1 MYTDCPTLSLH
12 DACPLEKGVAEDLAQ
27 GLLARSAD
35 LPRGDPRESGTAI
48 VSLVSL
54 RQKEGV
60 AAAVRA
66 VEAEGLRPA
75 AGGSAVDTP
84 HAFYPPTL
92 FLDVP
97 ADSALGQEEIFGPVA
112 ALFRVPD

>member
-1 MYTDCPTLSLH
+1 M
-12 DACPLEKGVAEDLAQ
+12 
-27 GLLARSAD
+27 
-35 LPRGDPRESGTAI
+35 GDPRAPGTAI
-48 VSLVSL
+48 GPLVSL
-54 RQKEGV
+54 RQTEGV

-97 ADSALGQEEIFGPVA
+97 ADSALGQEELFAPVA
-112 ALFRVPD
+112 ALFRVPDFDAAIARPHGHRLDRKSTRLNPRHYCAYRMPISA